1 MEKLYSI
8 LLEYYDNSAENLRA
22 DFESVGG
29 YAMASGGCFAVYYN
43 DQKKKE
49 LAQCGYI
56 VEGLDDEEIFKT
68 YCNNVA
74 KILEENLG

>member
-43 DQKKKE
+43 DQKKRVSSMR
-49 LAQCGYI
+49 LYR
-56 VEGLDDEEIFKT
+56 
-68 YCNNVA
+68 
-74 KILEENLG
+74 